1 MNEQLLKILF
11 VINQGSGSSKN
22 MDWNKVI
29 SNYFE
34 HLSYSIDFF
43 LLPCD
48 EAAVKLKKKITDWK
62 PNRVVAVGGDGT
74 VTMVAHE
81 VRGTDIQM
89 GIIPAG
95 SANGMAR
102 ELEISEDAS
111 VALGIIVS
119 GHVKKADLIQINDT
133 HTCLHLSDVGLNAQL
148 IKYFEEGSVRGKI
161 GYARAL
167 LKVMFRKQ
175 RMRITIAFKD
185 KEMQYSAVMVL
196 IANASKY
203 GSGATINPLGN
214 IYDGIFEVVIVRRLG
229 LLHILKMFLKYQ
241 RFNPKEI
248 QVLQATAVTIETK
261 HRVHFQIDGEYLG
274 KVTSV
279 RAKILASQVNLIIP
293 GVA

>member
-1 MNEQLLKILF
+1 MNEQVRKILF
-11 VINQGSGSSKN
+11 VINHGSGSSKDI
-22 MDWNKVI
+22 DWNLVI

-34 HLSYSIDFF
+34 NLPYTIDFF

-48 EAAVKLKKKITDWK
+48 DAPVKLKKKIADWK
-62 PNRVVAVGGDGT
+62 PHRVVAVGGDGT

-81 VRGTDIQM
+81 LRGTDMQM

-119 GHVKKADLIQINDT
+119 GHIKKADLIQINDR

-148 IKYFEEGSVRGKI
+148 IKYFQEGSVRGKI

-167 LKVMFRKQ
+167 MKVMFRKQ
-175 RMRITIAFKD
+175 RMRVTIDFQD
-185 KEMQYSAVMVL
+185 KKMHYSAIMVL

-229 LLHILKMFLKYQ
+229 LLHIMKMFLKYQ

-248 QVLQATAVTIETK
+248 QVLQATAVNIETK

-274 KVTSV
+274 KIKSV
-279 RAKILASQVNLIIP
+279 KARILASQLNLVIP
-293 GVA
+293 VA

>member
-1 MNEQLLKILF
+1 MEQFPRILF
-11 VINQGSGSSKN
+11 VINQGSGLRKDI
-22 MDWNKVI
+22 DWNGII

-34 HLSYSIDFF
+34 NLPYTIDFF

-48 EAAVKLKKKITDWK
+48 EAAVKLKKNIAAWK
-62 PNRVVAVGGDGT
+62 PYIVVAVGGDGT
-74 VTMVAHE
+74 VTMVANE
-81 VRGTDIQM
+81 LRGTDMQM

-119 GHVKKADLIQINDT
+119 GKVKKADLIQINDK
-133 HTCLHLSDVGLNAQL
+133 HICFHLSDVGLNAQL
-148 IKYFEEGSVRGKI
+148 IKHFQEGSVRGKI
-161 GYARAL
+161 GYLRAL
-167 LKVMFRKQ
+167 IKVLFRKQ
-175 RMRITIAFKD
+175 RMDISVSFKG
-185 KEMQYSAVMVL
+185 KELQYSAVMVL

-229 LLHILKMFLKYQ
+229 ILHILKMFLKYQ

-248 QVLQATAVTIETK
+248 QVLQATAVNIETK

-274 KVTSV
+274 KVNSV
-279 RAKILASQVNLIIP
+279 NSKILASQLNLLIP
-293 GVA
+293 AVG

>member
-1 MNEQLLKILF
+1 MNELLKILF
-11 VINQGSGSSKN
+11 VINQGSGSSKAINWN
-22 MDWNKVI
+22 MVI
-29 SNYFE
+29 NNYFE
-34 HLSYSIDFF
+34 NLPYTIDFF
-43 LLPCD
+43 LLPCE
-48 EAAVKLKKKITDWK
+48 EAPVKLKKKIADWK
-62 PNRVVAVGGDGT
+62 PSRVVAVGGDGT

-81 VRGTDIQM
+81 LRGTDMVM

-102 ELEISEDAS
+102 ELDISEDAS
-111 VALGIIVS
+111 LALGIVVS
-119 GHVKKADLIQINDT
+119 GHIKKADLIQINDT

-148 IKYFEEGSVRGKI
+148 IKYFQEGSVRGKI

-175 RMRITIAFKD
+175 RMRVTIAFQD
-185 KEMQYSAVMVL
+185 KEILYSAVMVL

-214 IYDGIFEVVIVRRLG
+214 IYDGIFEVVIVKRLG

-248 QVLQATAVTIETK
+248 QVLQATAVNIETK

-274 KVTSV
+274 KLKSV
-279 RAKILASQVNLIIP
+279 KARILAGQINLLIP
-293 GVA
+293 GGV